1 MTDTHSVSLLAREG
15 LMREPCFLLSM
26 LNKLLSCHEIQRK
39 TATIAELQW
48 GKKKKESG
56 ELTETEPCERQ
67 TGKIFGL
74 EARLA
79 FHF

>member
-1 MTDTHSVSLLAREG
+1 MRFRE
-15 LMREPCFLLSM
+15 
-26 LNKLLSCHEIQRK
+26 KLLP
-39 TATIAELQW
+39 LQNFN
-48 GKKKKESG
+48 GEKKKKESG